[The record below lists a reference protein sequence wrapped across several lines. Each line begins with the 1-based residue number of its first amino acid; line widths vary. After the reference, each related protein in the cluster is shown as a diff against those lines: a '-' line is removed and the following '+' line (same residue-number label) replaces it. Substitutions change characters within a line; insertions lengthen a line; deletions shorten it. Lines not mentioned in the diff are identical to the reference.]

1 MKWTGLDVLDQSIDK
16 TNAWLKEFMREVN
29 WTDRQGSYLALSG
42 VLQALRDHLTVEGA
56 VQFGDQLPQLM
67 RGVYFEN
74 WKPSA
79 NPSPWNPQYPE
90 PVVKAVFRM
99 LRRKADAG
107 ELNSVERILPQDLQ
121 PLWPT
126 TLRAA

>member
-1 MKWTGLDVLDQSIDK
+1 LDESINK
-16 TNAWLKEFMREVN
+16 TNGWLREYMREVN
-29 WTDRQGSYLALSG
+29 STDRRTAFLELSG
-42 VLQALRDHLTVEGA
+42 VLRALRDHLTVEGA

-74 WKPSA
+74 WHPWE
-79 NPSPWNPQYPE
+79 NPAAWNPQYPE
-90 PVVKAVFRM
+90 NVVRAVFRM

-107 ELNSVERILPQDLQ
+107 ELNSVERILPQDLH